1 MCPGP
6 LFVYTTMYHHQE
18 KEEVL
23 QYYLILPRKVLFDSF
38 VKKKLRI
45 DYEHFL
51 FSCFEIK
58 NTSLLCKNFDLFRYY
73 YFIEESNFAAWAKKL
88 LDFPCMVITPID

>member
-6 LFVYTTMYHHQE
+6 LFVYTTMYHQE

-58 NTSLLCKNFDLFRYY
+58 NTSLICNNFESFRYH
-73 YFIEESNFAAWAKKL
+73 YFVEESNFAIKK
-88 LDFPCMVITPID
+88 TA

>member
-6 LFVYTTMYHHQE
+6 LFVYTTMYHQE

-58 NTSLLCKNFDLFRYY
+58 NTSWLCKNFDSFRYY

>member
-1 MCPGP
+1 MKLISHEKFKSMCPGP
-6 LFVYTTMYHHQE
+6 LFVYTTMYHQE

-45 DYEHFL
+45 DFL
-51 FSCFEIK
+51 FSCFEI
-58 NTSLLCKNFDLFRYY
+58 NTSLLCNNFESFRYY
-73 YFIEESNFAAWAKKL
+73 YFIEESNFVMKK
-88 LDFPCMVITPID
+88 PA